1 MKRYIVYSLL
11 VLTVSLL
18 FASCNQDT
26 DIVIIIASLRKKT
39 NRKKVLL
46 TNG

>member
-18 FASCNQDT
+18 FTSCGQDT
-26 DIVIIIASLRKKT
+26 DIDYDNSIP
-39 NRKKVLL
+39 
-46 TNG
+46 